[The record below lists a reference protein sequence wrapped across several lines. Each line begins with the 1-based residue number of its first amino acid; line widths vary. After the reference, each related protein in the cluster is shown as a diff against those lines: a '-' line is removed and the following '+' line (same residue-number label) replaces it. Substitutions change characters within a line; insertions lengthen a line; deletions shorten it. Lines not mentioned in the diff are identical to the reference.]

1 MLIFNAIQF
10 IMSNYGQIQI
20 LFLDTPSIFVVFPY
34 CVFELYKEKV
44 ENNDKLKNA
53 AIQTVR
59 M

>member
-1 MLIFNAIQF
+1 
-10 IMSNYGQIQI
+10 MSNYGQIQI

-34 CVFELYKEKV
+34 CVFELYEEKV